1 MLKKIILG
9 TLISSAVYAA
19 NQVELNVNN
28 KEAEGQV
35 RIDLARMGSTMEG
48 TYVGARIL
56 NTDESNSG
64 TISKIDPLMEV
75 SFMVMRPVTSIT
87 GLSLGLGVKG
97 EHTKFDGKD
106 YTALP
111 LGAEAE
117 MKLPITTPFPFYVG
131 GVLYYAPSVLTFQD
145 GDEYFEARIH
155 VDVEPIHNGRI
166 EVGYRNIDTDLSSRN
181 VTYNEA
187 LYFGLRYDF

>member
-28 KEAEGQV
+28 KEVEGQV
-35 RIDLARMGSTMEG
+35 RIDMAQMGNSMEG
-48 TYVGARIL
+48 TSIGARIL
-56 NTDESNSG
+56 NGDESNSDK
-64 TISKIDPLMEV
+64 ISNIDPLMEL
-75 SFMVMRPVTSIT
+75 SFMVMRPVASIS

-97 EHTKFDGKD
+97 EYTKLDGNH
-106 YTALP
+106 YSALP
-111 LGAEAE
+111 LGVEAE
-117 MKLPITTPFPFYVG
+117 MKLPITTPFPFYFG

-145 GDEYFEARIH
+145 GDQYFEARIH

-166 EVGYRNIDTDLSSRN
+166 EVGYRKIDTDLSSRN
-181 VTYNEA
+181 VTYNDA